1 MIIIPRVLTSLLG
14 EVDEDLGKVLAL
26 DFADRVLVR
35 CRDSLTEDERKHAGH
50 YLATARRLLSGE
62 GTIAALADAHRAF
75 FQATNRNTR
84 LSGDITWIANLAV
97 RVSFQRLLEESRIV
111 LYRERRLPSAADVA
125 RQGQNVV
132 GRHAVQAAGDSAE
145 PAAEIARRA
154 RWEEARWQLGHLISC
169 VPFPVK
175 LVSAIDGS
183 LEETR

>member
-1 MIIIPRVLTSLLG
+1 MLAV
-14 EVDEDLGKVLAL
+14 VDGA
-26 DFADRVLVR
+26 ADRQSAGADPVLVHNANSG
-35 CRDSLTEDERKHAGH
+35 CGDSIRIRAGQQ
-50 YLATARRLLSGE
+50 AAVRL
-62 GTIAALADAHRAF
+62 F
-75 FQATNRNTR
+75 R
-84 LSGDITWIANLAV
+84 LSPAELQFVKELLDDITWIAYLAV

-175 LVSAIDGS
+175 LVSAVDGG